1 MLRTP
6 IEPKTL
12 PPHECALDDYEFNEQ
27 SAVFSRSNEDTP
39 APQSSADVIARVE
52 AKIREAEAV
61 IATLHP
67 DDLRARLL
75 RIAVVRRDEVLL
87 TGVLRSVSS
96 RPRPRSTILPPPD
109 RKP

>member
-1 MLRTP
+1 MPRTP
-6 IEPKTL
+6 TEPKTL

-27 SAVFSRSNEDTP
+27 SAVFARSNEVAP
-39 APQSSADVIARVE
+39 APQSGADVVGRIE

-75 RIAVVRRDEVLL
+75 RIAVIRRDEVLL
-87 TGVLRSVSS
+87 TGVLRTLSS
-96 RPRPRSTILPPPD
+96 RPPRSTILPPPE